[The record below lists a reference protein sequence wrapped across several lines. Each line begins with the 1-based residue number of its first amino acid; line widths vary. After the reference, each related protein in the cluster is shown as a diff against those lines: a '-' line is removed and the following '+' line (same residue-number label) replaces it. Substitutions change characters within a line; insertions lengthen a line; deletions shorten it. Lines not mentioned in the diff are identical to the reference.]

1 MLNILCWDTI
11 KTLSM
16 INQQNISLI
25 REEFKVLV
33 EQINEKN
40 EVHFNSLLFIHQ
52 FLESIKTQEQL
63 KNIPKVTC

>member
-16 INQQNISLI
+16 INQQNISILI

-33 EQINEKN
+33 EQIYEKFG
-40 EVHFNSLLFIHQ
+40 EF
-52 FLESIKTQEQL
+52 
-63 KNIPKVTC
+63 